1 MYTKPA
7 STAGWSFLATS
18 VQDDWLRGLTMDG
31 LNTVSTQP
39 ILTRERYVAEVLR
52 DAILRGDLKPGEK
65 LDQSGI
71 AKRLSVSRT
80 PVRNALLILS
90 NEGLVEMAPHL
101 GAVVSEIS
109 AEEVEEVYFLR
120 GILEGVAAR
129 LGAERMTDGQ
139 IAILRVILD
148 EMNASSDL
156 DEWLRLNTRFHY
168 FVYEQ
173 ANMPRLL
180 ALIDSIHDITL
191 PFSRRYIESE
201 EHMQVARAGHERV
214 LLACEMRDGTLAQEA
229 TQNHLEVVCKGV
241 LASCTDFA
249 LDR

>member
-1 MYTKPA
+1 
-7 STAGWSFLATS
+7 
-18 VQDDWLRGLTMDG
+18 MDG
-31 LNTVSTQP
+31 LNVVGTQP
-39 ILTRERYVAEVLR
+39 ILTRERYVAEILR

-71 AKRLSVSRT
+71 AKRLRVSRT

-109 AEEVEEVYFLR
+109 AEEVEEIYFLR

-129 LGAERMTDGQ
+129 LGAERMTDEQ
-139 IAILRVILD
+139 IASLRALLD
-148 EMNASSDL
+148 KMNASSDL

-168 FVYEQ
+168 LVYEQ
-173 ANMPRLL
+173 ADMPRLL

-191 PFSRRYIESE
+191 PYSRRYIESE
-201 EHMQVARAGHERV
+201 EHMQAARAGHEKVFR
-214 LLACEMRDGTLAQEA
+214 ACEMRDGKLAQEA
-229 TQNHLEVVCKGV
+229 TQRHLEVVCKGV
-241 LASCTDFA
+241 LGSCSDLT
-249 LDR
+249 LEH

>member
-1 MYTKPA
+1 
-7 STAGWSFLATS
+7 
-18 VQDDWLRGLTMDG
+18 MDA
-31 LNTVSTQP
+31 LNTVGTQP

-71 AKRLSVSRT
+71 AKRLRVSRT

-120 GILEGVAAR
+120 GILEGIAAR
-129 LGAERMTDGQ
+129 LGAERMTDEH
-139 IAILRVILD
+139 IASLRAVLD
-148 EMNASSDL
+148 AMDASSDP

-168 FVYEQ
+168 LVYEQ
-173 ANMPRLL
+173 ASRPRLL

-191 PFSRRYIESE
+191 PYSRRYIESK
-201 EHMQVARAGHERV
+201 EHMRTARAGHERI
-214 LLACEMRDGTLAQEA
+214 LRACDMRDGKLAQEA
-229 TQNHLEVVCKGV
+229 TQRHLEVVCQGV
-241 LASCTDFA
+241 LGSSGDLT